1 MATDWNSVDGSASG
15 AVVPRTDCPHIVQ
28 CFAPGSAAASGK
40 PLQINWTAKCNDCE
54 ANNESWLCLVCLN
67 IGCSRFVHGHA
78 GQHFSQSQHA
88 VSMSF
93 TDYMTW
99 CYACDAYVTSP
110 TLQTVAGTV
119 QRLREEFLNGGAAA
133 PIAESGED
141 SKHAELKQGD
151 VEPERVQ
158 KMREFVKNA
167 IQHDWSL
174 VDVASTGPVNPKLNC
189 PHVEVSFTPV
199 KRVAGKEDR
208 ELVDVEKPCAT
219 CGDVA
224 ENWLCLTCYEV
235 NCSRFVNG
243 DAAKHFEA
251 TFHPIAMSFSDFSI
265 WCYCCDSYV
274 KHESFFDVQD
284 LAHLNKHGVRSADA
298 KKPGKLTGHVKE
310 EDVKEFFDE
319 PEVLAQKVKQLAD
332 WIRTMNYT
340 VVYTGAGISTSA
352 KLPDYR
358 GPQGVWT
365 LREKG
370 LAPKM
375 DVTIDQA
382 LPTPTH
388 MALVQLEKEGIVKFV
403 VSTNVD
409 GLHRRSGLPA
419 EKLSELHGNTY
430 LEICTKCG
438 KEYLRTQ
445 TVGSGRRDHLTG
457 RKCDDDSCKG
467 NLRDSIINFEE
478 KLPEHELERTYIEA
492 KKSDLA
498 IVLGS
503 SMRVQPANLFPSFA
517 TENGGKLVIVNLQKT
532 LYHNRAS
539 LVIHGR
545 MDEVLQMLMNELG
558 VAIPEYDEEHDVV
571 KTRKQ

>member
-1 MATDWNSVDGSASG
+1 MSKWSHMDGSQSG
-15 AVVPRTDCPHIVQ
+15 AVNPKTDCPHIPQ
-28 CFAPGSAAASGK
+28 CFAPGSAAASGR
-40 PLQINWTAKCNDCE
+40 PLQINLQGKCNSCE
-54 ANNESWLCLVCLN
+54 SANENWLCLVCLN
-67 IGCSRFVHGHA
+67 IGCSRFVHGH
-78 GQHFSQSQHA
+78 GVEHFERTQHA
-88 VSMSF
+88 VALSF
-93 TDYMTW
+93 ADYMTW
-99 CYACDAYVTSP
+99 CYECDEYVTSK
-110 TLQTVAGTV
+110 TIEAVADVV
-119 QRLREEFLNGGAAA
+119 QKLRNEAQEAS
-133 PIAESGED
+133 EDSKSGED
-141 SKHAELKQGD
+141 
-151 VEPERVQ
+151 ERVA
-158 KMREFVKNA
+158 KMKEFVENA
-167 IQHDWSL
+167 VQHDWSS
-174 VDVASTGPVNPKLNC
+174 VDPSSTGPVNPKLDC
-189 PHVEVSFTPV
+189 PHVGASFTPL
-199 KRVAGKEDR
+199 KNPEGKEERD
-208 ELVDVEKPCAT
+208 LVNVEQPCGK

-224 ENWLCLTCYEV
+224 ENWLCLTCYSV

-243 DAAKHFEA
+243 DAAKHFES
-251 TFHPIAMSFSDFSI
+251 TFHPIALSFSDFSI
-265 WCYCCDSYV
+265 WCYCCDSYI
-274 KHESFFDVQD
+274 KNDCFFEVQD
-284 LAHLNKHGVRSADA
+284 LAHLNKHGVRAKDA

-319 PEVLAQKVKQLAD
+319 PEVLAQKVKQLAE
-332 WIRTMNYT
+332 WMRTMNYT

-370 LAPKM
+370 LTPKM

-388 MALVQLEKEGIVKFV
+388 MALVQLEKEGVIKFV

-419 EKLSELHGNTY
+419 DKLSELHGNSY

-438 KEYLRTQ
+438 KEYLRSQ

-457 RKCDDDSCKG
+457 RRCDDESCRG

-478 KLPEHELERTYIEA
+478 KLPEHELEKTYMEA

-545 MDEVLQMLMNELG
+545 MDEVIQMLMNELD
-558 VAIPEYDEEHDVV
+558 VDIPRYDEEHDVV
-571 KTRKQ
+571 KKRN